1 MLSYHTKNAIYKEE
15 ATLIKLHQ
23 NLNVCS
29 LKDTT
34 KVPIIS

>member
-1 MLSYHTKNAIYKEE
+1 MLSYHTKNAIYKE